1 MQRALVSLFSKIRP
15 FEKKEREKKKWKHL
29 FSISRN
35 AQDNNLLRR
44 KYCYKK
50 KYTECRKICPPL
62 ETFSFPVAIRT
73 RHLSSHHPW
82 YLRCSLVSR
91 KMRREKRM
99 GEEKKKKKRLRGGDA
114 RKIWKEK
121 QAGKCHAC
129 STERCPV
136 CVWRG
141 VACFIPHVGRRKKTV
156 GCMHV
161 RCYTSC
167 HYYHFFLSFLF
178 DKLESKAFSEA

>member
-1 MQRALVSLFSKIRP
+1 MSSPRNFLISGCDSNAPPIQPSSVILTLLPRV
-15 FEKKEREKKKWKHL
+15 EKNEKRKKN
-29 FSISRN
+29 R
-35 AQDNNLLRR
+35 
-44 KYCYKK
+44 
-50 KYTECRKICPPL
+50 
-62 ETFSFPVAIRT
+62 
-73 RHLSSHHPW
+73 
-82 YLRCSLVSR
+82 
-91 KMRREKRM
+91 RRE
-99 GEEKKKKKRLRGGDA
+99 KKKKRLRGGDA

-141 VACFIPHVGRRKKTV
+141 VACFIPPVGRRQKTV